1 MSVRIRTVSMA
12 LTALLCSALS
22 SSAAAAATD
31 VTCSPFVPHTR
42 SVGNMSSD
50 ASCTDDTLQA
60 AIDNTVCPNTTIFV
74 TQEHSYSAVHLNVQ
88 DKSIT
93 LSGTTASCAGVGGT
107 RPADTT
113 AATPTAPVVTLD
125 GTGNGGQSVLTIRGS
140 SNVTLQFLELT
151 HGSGASGSHGGG
163 VDFNGTGSLTLDTS
177 TIDSN
182 SANFGGGIEIN
193 GNGGAATL
201 TLKPNSL
208 ILSNTATANGGG
220 INIEGTA
227 QLLAVQPSTLIGFN
241 HAPSGKGGGVAVV
254 APARADIG
262 SPGLGTLGVIYGNDA
277 AMGGGLSAQAV
288 DTSQPDG
295 FINLFSTDPL
305 QPVAVESNFAA
316 QGGGAIYLKPVMDFG
331 GAVARV
337 YACAEDFR
345 LDDNAAPEGAA
356 IFSDFDKN
364 LLGSGPVGVDVHLN
378 HSVCGATPG
387 AVHCAAGTACNTLN
401 GNLARDAANHP
412 TAGSVVFIH
421 YSDGS
426 TSLNRFAMRNSSGAH
441 AIRTISASP
450 VISECLLADNDFSAE
465 TLRFED
471 DGNGGGV
478 DMNFCTIANNTHNSG
493 SIVHT
498 EVGLDLTRSILDQP
512 AMSSLNVGGTP
523 SVTAHFVLATDPTGL
538 PASADIIQGE
548 PIFADAAN
556 GNYRLQVF
564 SIGAVVTASLG
575 VDAAPLLS
583 GQTQDLDGN
592 PRDQDVPAVPNVSG
606 VGDFGAYEAQPILDR
621 IFADA
626 FGDAI
631 SLVQ

>member
-1 MSVRIRTVSMA
+1 MSLRIHH
-12 LTALLCSALS
+12 LLLISVLAGGAIAPS
-22 SSAAAAATD
+22 FAATPA
-31 VTCSPFVPHTR
+31 VVCSPFVPHTR
-42 SVGNMSSD
+42 SVGNTATD
-50 ASCTDDTLQA
+50 ASCTDDTIQS
-60 AIDNTVCPNTTIFV
+60 AIDNAVCPNTTIFI
-74 TQEHSYSAVHLNVQ
+74 TKEHSYTAQQLTIQ
-88 DKSIT
+88 DKSLT
-93 LSGTTASCAGVGGT
+93 LSGTAASCGGVGGA
-107 RPADTT
+107 RPDDAP

-151 HGSGASGSHGGG
+151 HGSGGSGSHGGG
-163 VDFNGTGSLTLDTS
+163 VDFNGAGSLTLDTS

-182 SANFGGGIEIN
+182 TADFGGGIEIN
-193 GNGGAATL
+193 GNGGTATL
-201 TLKPNSL
+201 SLKPNSL
-208 ILSNTATANGGG
+208 ILSNTASANGGG
-220 INIEGTA
+220 VNIEGTA
-227 QLLAVQPSTLIGFN
+227 QLLAVQPSNLIAFN
-241 HAPSGKGGGVAVV
+241 HAPNGKGGGVAVV

-288 DTSQPDG
+288 DTGQPDG

-316 QGGGAIYLKPVMDFG
+316 QGGGAIYLKPVMDFR

-337 YACAEDFR
+337 YACAQDFR
-345 LDDNAAPEGAA
+345 LNDNAAPEGAA

-364 LLGSGPVGVDVHLN
+364 LLGSGPAGVNVHFN
-378 HSVCGATPG
+378 DSVCGATPG

-401 GNLARDAANHP
+401 GNLAHDAANHP
-412 TAGSVVFIH
+412 TAGSVVFFH

-426 TSLNRFAMRNSSGAH
+426 TSLKRFTIRNSSSAH

-450 VISECLLADNDFSAE
+450 IISECLLVDNDFGAE

-498 EVGLDLTRSILDQP
+498 EVGLNLTRSILDQP
-512 AMSSLNVGGTP
+512 VMSSLNVGGTP
-523 SVTAHFVLATDPTGL
+523 AVTAHFVLAADPTGL
-538 PASADIIQGE
+538 PASADVIQGE
-548 PIFADAAN
+548 PLYVDATH
-556 GNYRLQVF
+556 GNYRLEVF
-564 SIGAVVTASLG
+564 SVGATVTASPG

-626 FGDAI
+626 FGDPV
-631 SLVQ
+631 SLVF